1 MADNPLP
8 RYFFGVPPREYD
20 PNYMREIVRAF
31 SLFQEQL
38 TNPGK
43 VTANELNLLP
53 EGGGIRQF
61 SNNAEAYAA
70 GLQPGDFWMLS
81 TGEVRITIDPN
92 VNVPV
97 NMEFFRSGIG
107 QVGDVITFDSTA
119 EIDKPIFFSGKGQV
133 GVVTVTVVHPVT
145 SVGMTSAF
153 GSVLVPG
160 VVSTVSPTS
169 ASATG
174 GTPEVF
180 IISDNN
186 GLANAPAATSAVGSV
201 TISADSSDNNAS
213 NFRLDTAVGSVSQA
227 TLYGVTAP
235 AIVSGVGS
243 AYAYIA
249 GSADVDA
256 GPVTNSG
263 ASALSGSPA
272 ISGKAIF
279 GSLLTQGNIIANGAV
294 GSPIISI
301 SDITGNSA
309 SASVGLVTV
318 NIT

>member
-20 PNYMREIVRAF
+20 PNYMRELVRAF

-97 NMEFFRSGIG
+97 NMEFFRSGVG
-107 QVGDVITFDSTA
+107 EVGDVITFDSTA

-133 GVVTVTVVHPVT
+133 GAVTIFHPIT
-145 SVGMTSAF
+145 SVGMTASL

-160 VVSTVSPTS
+160 VVSTISPTS
-169 ASATG
+169 VSATG

-186 GLANAPAATSAVGSV
+186 GLVFNAPAATSAVGSV
-201 TISADSSDNNAS
+201 TISADSNLPAS
-213 NFRLDTAVGSVSQA
+213 NFRLDTAVGSVNQA
-227 TLYGVTAP
+227 AFYGVTAP

-243 AYAYIA
+243 SYAYIV

-263 ASALSGSPA
+263 ASALSGSPT
-272 ISGKAIF
+272 ISCEAIF

-294 GSPIISI
+294 GSLTISI
-301 SDITGNSA
+301 SDTTGNRA
-309 SASVGLVTV
+309 SAFVGSVTV
-318 NIT
+318 STT

>member
-1 MADNPLP
+1 MADNPRP

-97 NMEFFRSGIG
+97 NMEFFRSGVG
-107 QVGDVITFDSTA
+107 EVGDLTTFDSTA
-119 EIDKPIFFSGKGQV
+119 EIEKPMFFSGEGQV
-133 GVVTVTVVHPVT
+133 GAVTVTVVHPVT

-169 ASATG
+169 EAATG

-186 GLANAPAATSAVGSV
+186 GLANAPAAASAVGSV
-201 TISADSSDNNAS
+201 TISADTNVSAS
-213 NFRLDTAVGSVSQA
+213 NFRADTAVGSINQA
-227 TLYGVTAP
+227 AFYGVTTP
-235 AIVSGVGS
+235 AIVSGVGN
-243 AYAYIA
+243 AYFNLI
-249 GSADVDA
+249 GSADVIA

-294 GSPIISI
+294 GSPTIAI
-301 SDITGNSA
+301 SDITGNSV
-309 SASVGLVTV
+309 SASVGSVTV

>member
-20 PNYMREIVRAF
+20 PNYMRELVRAF

-92 VNVPV
+92 VTVPV
-97 NMEFFRSGIG
+97 NIEFFRSAEG
-107 QVGDVITFDSTA
+107 QVGDLITFDSTA
-119 EIDKPIFFSGKGQV
+119 EIEKPIFFSGKGQV
-133 GVVTVTVVHPVT
+133 GAVTIFHPIT
-145 SVGMTSAF
+145 SVGMTASL

-160 VVSTVSPTS
+160 VVSTISPTS
-169 ASATG
+169 VSATG

-201 TISADSSDNNAS
+201 TISADSNLPAS
-213 NFRLDTAVGSVSQA
+213 NFRLDTAVGSINQA
-227 TLYGVTAP
+227 AFYGVTAP

-243 AYAYIA
+243 SYAYIV

-294 GSPIISI
+294 GSPTISI
-301 SDITGNSA
+301 SDISGNSV
-309 SASVGLVTV
+309 SAFVGSVTV

>member
-8 RYFFGVPPREYD
+8 RYFFGVPPKEYD
-20 PNYMREIVRAF
+20 PNYMREVVRAF

-43 VTANELNLLP
+43 VTANEINLKP
-53 EGGGIRQF
+53 EGGGIREF
-61 SNNAEAYAA
+61 SNNEEAYAA
-70 GLQPGDFWMLS
+70 GLQPGDIWMLS
-81 TGEVRITIDPN
+81 TGELRITIDPN
-92 VNVPV
+92 VDVPV
-97 NMEFFRSGIG
+97 SMEFFRVGIG

-119 EIDKPIFFSGKGQV
+119 EIEKAIFFSGKGQV
-133 GVVTVTVVHPVT
+133 GAVTVTVVHPVT
-145 SVGMTSAF
+145 SVGMTASL
-153 GSVLVPG
+153 GSVLLPG
-160 VVSTVSPTS
+160 LLSTINPTS
-169 ASATG
+169 VSATG

-201 TISADSSDNNAS
+201 TISADSNLSAS

-243 AYAYIA
+243 SYAYIV

-263 ASALSGSPA
+263 ASALSGSPT

-294 GSPIISI
+294 GSTTISI
-301 SDITGNSA
+301 SDTTGNRA
-309 SASVGLVTV
+309 SAFVGSVTV
-318 NIT
+318 STT

>member
-20 PNYMREIVRAF
+20 PNYMRELVRSF

-92 VNVPV
+92 VKVPV
-97 NMEFFRSGIG
+97 NMEFFRAGVG
-107 QVGDVITFDSTA
+107 EVGDVITFDSTA
-119 EIDKPIFFSGKGQV
+119 EIEKPIFFSGKGQV
-133 GVVTVTVVHPVT
+133 GVVTIFHPIT
-145 SVGMTSAF
+145 SVGMTASL
-153 GSVLVPG
+153 GSVLLPG
-160 VVSTVSPTS
+160 LLSTINPTS
-169 ASATG
+169 VSATG

-186 GLANAPAATSAVGSV
+186 GLVSNAPAATSAVGSV
-201 TISADSSDNNAS
+201 TISANSNLPAS
-213 NFRLDTAVGSVSQA
+213 NFRLDTAVGSVNQA
-227 TLYGVTAP
+227 AFYGVTAP

-243 AYAYIA
+243 SYVYIV

-272 ISGKAIF
+272 ISGTAIF

-294 GSPIISI
+294 GSPTISI
-301 SDITGNSA
+301 SDTTGNRA
-309 SASVGLVTV
+309 SAFVGSVTV
-318 NIT
+318 STT

>member
-20 PNYMREIVRAF
+20 PNYMRELVRAF

-92 VNVPV
+92 VKVPV
-97 NMEFFRSGIG
+97 NMEFFRAGVG
-107 QVGDVITFDSTA
+107 EVGDVITFDSTA
-119 EIDKPIFFSGKGQV
+119 EIEKPIFFSGKGQV
-133 GVVTVTVVHPVT
+133 GAVTIFHPIT
-145 SVGMTSAF
+145 SVGMTASL

-160 VVSTVSPTS
+160 VVSTISPTS
-169 ASATG
+169 VSATG

-201 TISADSSDNNAS
+201 TISADSNLPAS
-213 NFRLDTAVGSVSQA
+213 NFRLDTAVGSVNQA
-227 TLYGVTAP
+227 AFYGVTAP

-243 AYAYIA
+243 SYVYIV

-263 ASALSGSPA
+263 ASALAGSPA

-294 GSPIISI
+294 GSPTIAI
-301 SDITGNSA
+301 SDITGNRA
-309 SASVGLVTV
+309 SAFVGSVTV
-318 NIT
+318 STT

>member
-20 PNYMREIVRAF
+20 PNYMRELVRAF

-92 VNVPV
+92 VTVPV
-97 NMEFFRSGIG
+97 NIEFFRSAEG
-107 QVGDVITFDSTA
+107 QVGDLITFDSTA
-119 EIDKPIFFSGKGQV
+119 EIEKPIFFSGKGQV
-133 GVVTVTVVHPVT
+133 GAVTIFHPIT
-145 SVGMTSAF
+145 SVGMTASL

-160 VVSTVSPTS
+160 VVSTISPTS
-169 ASATG
+169 VSATG

-186 GLANAPAATSAVGSV
+186 GLVFNAPAATSAVGSV
-201 TISADSSDNNAS
+201 TISADSNLPAS
-213 NFRLDTAVGSVSQA
+213 NFRLDTAVGSINQA
-227 TLYGVTAP
+227 AFYGVTAP

-243 AYAYIA
+243 SYAYIV

-263 ASALSGSPA
+263 ASALSGSPT
-272 ISGKAIF
+272 ISGEAIF

-294 GSPIISI
+294 GSLTISI
-301 SDITGNSA
+301 SDTTGNRA
-309 SASVGLVTV
+309 SAFVGSVTV
-318 NIT
+318 STT

>member
-20 PNYMREIVRAF
+20 PNYMRELVRAF

-97 NMEFFRSGIG
+97 NMEFFRSGVG
-107 QVGDVITFDSTA
+107 EVGDVITFDSTA

-133 GVVTVTVVHPVT
+133 GAVTIFHPIT
-145 SVGMTSAF
+145 SVGMTASL

-160 VVSTVSPTS
+160 VVSTISPTS
-169 ASATG
+169 VSATG

-186 GLANAPAATSAVGSV
+186 GLVFNAPAATSAVGSV
-201 TISADSSDNNAS
+201 TISADSNLPAS
-213 NFRLDTAVGSVSQA
+213 NFRLDTAVGSVNQA
-227 TLYGVTAP
+227 AFYGVTAP

-243 AYAYIA
+243 SYAYIV

-263 ASALSGSPA
+263 ASALSGSPT
-272 ISGKAIF
+272 ISGEAIF

-294 GSPIISI
+294 GSLTISI
-301 SDITGNSA
+301 SDTTGNRA
-309 SASVGLVTV
+309 SAFVGSVTV
-318 NIT
+318 STT

>member
-20 PNYMREIVRAF
+20 PNYMRELVRAF

-92 VNVPV
+92 VKVPV
-97 NMEFFRSGIG
+97 NMEFFRAGVG
-107 QVGDVITFDSTA
+107 EVGDVITFDSTA
-119 EIDKPIFFSGKGQV
+119 EIEKPIFFSGKGQV
-133 GVVTVTVVHPVT
+133 GVVTIFNPIT
-145 SVGMTSAF
+145 SVGMTASL

-160 VVSTVSPTS
+160 VVSTISPTS
-169 ASATG
+169 VSATG

-186 GLANAPAATSAVGSV
+186 GLVSNAPAATSAVGSV
-201 TISADSSDNNAS
+201 TISANSNLPAS
-213 NFRLDTAVGSVSQA
+213 NFRLDTAVGSVNQA
-227 TLYGVTAP
+227 AFYGVTAP

-243 AYAYIA
+243 AYAHIV
-249 GSADVDA
+249 GIADVDA

-272 ISGKAIF
+272 ISGTAIF

-294 GSPIISI
+294 GSPTISI
-301 SDITGNSA
+301 SDTTGNRA
-309 SASVGLVTV
+309 SAFVGSVTV
-318 NIT
+318 STT

>member
-20 PNYMREIVRAF
+20 PNYMRELVRAF

-92 VNVPV
+92 VKVPV
-97 NMEFFRSGIG
+97 NMEFFRAGVG
-107 QVGDVITFDSTA
+107 EVGDVITFDSTA
-119 EIDKPIFFSGKGQV
+119 EIEKPIFFSGKGQV
-133 GVVTVTVVHPVT
+133 GAVTIFHPIT
-145 SVGMTSAF
+145 SVGMTASL

-160 VVSTVSPTS
+160 VVSTISPTS
-169 ASATG
+169 VSATG

-201 TISADSSDNNAS
+201 TISADSNLPAS
-213 NFRLDTAVGSVSQA
+213 NFRLDTAVGSVNQA
-227 TLYGVTAP
+227 AFYGVTAP

-243 AYAYIA
+243 SYVYIV

-263 ASALSGSPA
+263 ASALSGSPT
-272 ISGKAIF
+272 ISSKVIF
-279 GSLLTQGNIIANGAV
+279 GSLLTQGNIIANGSV
-294 GSPIISI
+294 GSPTISI
-301 SDITGNSA
+301 SDTTGNRA
-309 SASVGLVTV
+309 SAFVGSVTV
-318 NIT
+318 NTT

>member
-20 PNYMREIVRAF
+20 PNYMRELVRAF

-97 NMEFFRSGIG
+97 NMEFFRSGVG
-107 QVGDVITFDSTA
+107 EVGDVITFDSTA

-133 GVVTVTVVHPVT
+133 GAVTIFHPIT
-145 SVGMTSAF
+145 SVGMTASL

-160 VVSTVSPTS
+160 VVSTISPTS
-169 ASATG
+169 VSATG

-186 GLANAPAATSAVGSV
+186 GLVFNAPAATSAVGSV
-201 TISADSSDNNAS
+201 TISADSNLPAS
-213 NFRLDTAVGSVSQA
+213 NFRLDTAVGSVNQA
-227 TLYGVTAP
+227 AFYGVTAP

-243 AYAYIA
+243 SYAYIV

-263 ASALSGSPA
+263 ASALSGSPT
-272 ISGKAIF
+272 ISGEAIF

-294 GSPIISI
+294 GSPTISI
-301 SDITGNSA
+301 SDTTGNRA
-309 SASVGLVTV
+309 SAFVGSVTV
-318 NIT
+318 STT

>member
-20 PNYMREIVRAF
+20 PNYMRELVRAF

-92 VNVPV
+92 VKVPV
-97 NMEFFRSGIG
+97 NMEFFRAGVG
-107 QVGDVITFDSTA
+107 EVGDVITFDSTA
-119 EIDKPIFFSGKGQV
+119 EIEKPIFFSGKGQV
-133 GVVTVTVVHPVT
+133 GAVTIFHPIT
-145 SVGMTSAF
+145 SVGMTASL

-160 VVSTVSPTS
+160 VVSTISPTS
-169 ASATG
+169 VSATG

-201 TISADSSDNNAS
+201 TISADSNLPAS
-213 NFRLDTAVGSVSQA
+213 NFRLDTAVGSVNQA
-227 TLYGVTAP
+227 AFYGVTAP

-243 AYAYIA
+243 SYAYIV

-294 GSPIISI
+294 GSPTISI
-301 SDITGNSA
+301 SDITGNSV
-309 SASVGLVTV
+309 SASVGSVTV

>member
-20 PNYMREIVRAF
+20 PNYMREVVRAF

-92 VNVPV
+92 VTVPV
-97 NMEFFRSGIG
+97 NMEFFRSAEG
-107 QVGDVITFDSTA
+107 QVGDLITFDSTA
-119 EIDKPIFFSGKGQV
+119 EIEKPMFFSGKGQV
-133 GVVTVTVVHPVT
+133 GAVTVTVVHPVT
-145 SVGMTSAF
+145 IVGMSSAF
-153 GSVLVPG
+153 GCVLVPG

-180 IISDNN
+180 IVSDNN

-201 TISADSSDNNAS
+201 TISADTNVSAS
-213 NFRLDTAVGSVSQA
+213 NFRLDATVGSINQA
-227 TLYGVTAP
+227 AFYGVTTP
-235 AIVSGVGS
+235 AIISGVGN
-243 AYAYIA
+243 AYFNLI
-249 GSADVDA
+249 GSADVTA

-263 ASALSGSPA
+263 ASAISGSPA
-272 ISGKAIF
+272 ISGKAVF

-294 GSPIISI
+294 GASTISI
-301 SDITGNSA
+301 SDITGNSV
-309 SASVGLVTV
+309 SASVGSVTV

>member
-20 PNYMREIVRAF
+20 PNYMRELVRSF

-97 NMEFFRSGIG
+97 NMEFFRSGVG
-107 QVGDVITFDSTA
+107 EVGDVITFDSTA

-133 GVVTVTVVHPVT
+133 GAVTIFHPIT
-145 SVGMTSAF
+145 SVGMTASL

-160 VVSTVSPTS
+160 VVSTISPTS
-169 ASATG
+169 VSATG

-201 TISADSSDNNAS
+201 TISADSNLPAS
-213 NFRLDTAVGSVSQA
+213 NFRLDTAVGSVNQA
-227 TLYGVTAP
+227 AFYGVTAP

-243 AYAYIA
+243 SYAYIV

-263 ASALSGSPA
+263 ASALSGSPT
-272 ISGKAIF
+272 ISGEAIF

-294 GSPIISI
+294 GSLTISI
-301 SDITGNSA
+301 SDTTGNRA
-309 SASVGLVTV
+309 SAFVGSVTV
-318 NIT
+318 STT